1 MPLGLTV
8 PIKGDASDLDKTLGK
23 ASGGVLGFGGDV
35 GATAAS
41 MLPMAAAAAG
51 ITVAIVGMT
60 QAAAA
65 DRDEQQKLEQAIIA
79 AGAATGDYNAVVDEA
94 ISKGQDRAFSDS
106 DVRAGLQS
114 LVTATGDVTT
124 ASTLL
129 AQAQDIA
136 RFANVDLATA
146 SDAVAKAQAGQAGPL
161 TKLIPGLE
169 KGATAT
175 DTLAAA
181 SAAAAGQADRFAN
194 SSEGMAAKGKDAFG
208 ELGETIGTA
217 FLPIMDA
224 LLPIVIQLIKLLG
237 QLVSA
242 VLPFLIPPLKLVALA
257 LTLVGKALEVVI
269 GWIVKLLDW
278 IGKAIGKLG
287 DLLSKIGPL
296 KDLGNLVGGI
306 VGGLSSSAV
315 AAGPQGRGASPTAT
329 SSGGGSSIVF
339 NITATGDSLATEAAV
354 ARALR
359 RVTRLNAGAPGW
371 AGG

>member
-8 PIKGDASDLDKTLGK
+8 PIKGDAGDLDKTLSK

-41 MLPMAAAAAG
+41 MIPMAAAAAG
-51 ITVAIVGMT
+51 ITVAIAGMT
-60 QAAAA
+60 AAAAA
-65 DRDEQQKLEQAIIA
+65 DRDEQQKLEQAITA

-217 FLPIMDA
+217 FLPILDA

-287 DLLSKIGPL
+287 DLLAKIGPL

-306 VGGLSSSAV
+306 VGGITGSAV
-315 AAGPQGRGASPTAT
+315 AAGGPSARGAAPTGT
-329 SSGGGSSIVF
+329 SSGGGSSITF
-339 NITATGDSLATEAAV
+339 NIQTTGDTLATEAAV

-371 AGG
+371 ST